1 MSLHEPET
9 IQRYRT
15 MFEDRKAEGWLGDVQ
30 AQAFEAFA
38 ACGFPTRKLEE
49 WRHTNPAS
57 IAAEHWNLAPTVC
70 ALGDLELPDFG
81 GSRIVFAN
89 GLYAAG
95 DSRIAGEATV
105 EVSTLAECATGERLL
120 HHGALAPAKDNGFT
134 AWGTAF
140 ANDGVVVTLKPSDS
154 PPSPLHVVFVS
165 SDDAAPLASFPRVL
179 IVAEPGSRGQVVVDH
194 VSAGTGKHLCCA
206 VSEILVEENATL
218 DLVLVQRENEQTDHV
233 SRQCVRQQ
241 RNSHF
246 SIHTLNLG
254 SAILRNDLE
263 VVLADQGAACNL
275 EGLFLGRGGQLV
287 DNHTLVDHAMPH
299 CTSDELY
306 KGIVADESRGVFRG
320 RVVVRPDAQQTAAT
334 QGNQNLVLGSEA
346 EIDTKPQLEIY
357 ADDVKCSHGS
367 SIGQLDEEALFFLR
381 TRGLDKNVARTLLMS
396 GFASQITQSIPNEAV
411 REWAAGQ
418 VSDRLGSLL
427 ANRGAA

>member
-1 MSLHEPET
+1 
-9 IQRYRT
+9 
-15 MFEDRKAEGWLGDVQ
+15 
-30 AQAFEAFA
+30 
-38 ACGFPTRKLEE
+38 
-49 WRHTNPAS
+49 
-57 IAAEHWNLAPTVC
+57 
-70 ALGDLELPDFG
+70 
-81 GSRIVFAN
+81 
-89 GLYAAG
+89 
-95 DSRIAGEATV
+95 
-105 EVSTLAECATGERLL
+105 
-120 HHGALAPAKDNGFT
+120 
-134 AWGTAF
+134 
-140 ANDGVVVTLKPSDS
+140 
-154 PPSPLHVVFVS
+154 
-165 SDDAAPLASFPRVL
+165 
-179 IVAEPGSRGQVVVDH
+179 
-194 VSAGTGKHLCCA
+194 
-206 VSEILVEENATL
+206 
-218 DLVLVQRENEQTDHV
+218 LVLVQRENEQTDHV